1 MALNW
6 PGDGRPIE
14 LESCARMDQ
23 LSQHRDDRQDA
34 FREGLFVRALGRA
47 SSTNPYIAN
56 SDENVLWEKGWRS
69 IDEMAAT
76 SSAVPATKLVPNF
89 VPDRPLPVS
98 SATPLARCIEV
109 ILAVAIAGLIL
120 AILIALS
127 KTI

>member
-1 MALNW
+1 MAE
-6 PGDGRPIE
+6 PVE

-47 SSTNPYIAN
+47 SSANPYIAS

-69 IDEMAAT
+69 IDETAAAN
-76 SSAVPATKLVPNF
+76 SAIPATKVVSTFIPN
-89 VPDRPLPVS
+89 RPLPVS